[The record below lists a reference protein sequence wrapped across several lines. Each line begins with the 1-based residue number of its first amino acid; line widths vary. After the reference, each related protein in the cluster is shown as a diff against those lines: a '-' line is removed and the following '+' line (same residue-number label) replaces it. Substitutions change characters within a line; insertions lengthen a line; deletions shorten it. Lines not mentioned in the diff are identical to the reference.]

1 MMHPS
6 EIKAA
11 LERAGVTQVGLAK
24 RLRVKQPTVSCV
36 IRGKAT
42 SRRIAQAISRAT
54 GKPLSVL
61 WPGKYD

>member
-6 EIKAA
+6 EIKAE
-11 LERAGVTQVGLAK
+11 LEKAGHTQVALAK

-36 IRGKAT
+36 IRGVTT
-42 SRRIAQAISRAT
+42 SRRIAVAISRAI
-54 GKPLSVL
+54 GKPISVV